1 MKSCVFRWEKNRKL
15 GSLGLGGHRAFCVAF
30 AGLPAPAPQIP
41 QPPFLLDGLSSPPIF
56 NDIPSGENVEHAGLE
71 ELG

>member
-1 MKSCVFRWEKNRKL
+1 MVGGPVL
-15 GSLGLGGHRAFCVAF
+15 GSFRAFCVAF
-30 AGLPAPAPQIP
+30 AGPPAPAPQIP

-56 NDIPSGENVEHAGLE
+56 NDTPSGENVECSGHE